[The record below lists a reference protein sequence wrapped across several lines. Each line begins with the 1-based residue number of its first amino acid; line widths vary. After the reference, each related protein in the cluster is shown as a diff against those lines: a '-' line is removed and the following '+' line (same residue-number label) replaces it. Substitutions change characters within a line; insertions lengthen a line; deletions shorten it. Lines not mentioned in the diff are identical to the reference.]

1 MFHLRCAVP
10 AFTCHSMMAFIVIGK
25 NLKNIKFAYG
35 KGPVQC
41 SGSTYPNTI
50 VLTLDDL
57 LISPDLVLN
66 LTFPLF
72 LLLFPSRKQNLSWL
86 DYKEL

>member
-1 MFHLRCAVP
+1 MP
-10 AFTCHSMMAFIVIGK
+10 AFTCHSMVTFIVRGK
-25 NLKNIKFAYG
+25 NLKNIKFAFG
-35 KGPVQC
+35 KGPVQY
-41 SGSTYPNTI
+41 SGSTYLNTL

-72 LLLFPSRKQNLSWL
+72 LLLFPS
-86 DYKEL
+86 